1 MATAEELLAQMEE
14 NPEAYAEEAVCTID
28 PATRVITV
36 PQSLQLFGVESDQ
49 EAVRIPFR
57 CPKIVG
63 DNIDLSALNLRINY
77 QNAGGELDIY
87 RITDMVVDGSD
98 ITFSW
103 RLTRKVTAYKG
114 TPTFAF
120 CAKKPLADGTL
131 KNEWNTTPNK
141 ECKVL
146 EGLEAEEAIVS
157 QNPDILESILT
168 RLDTL
173 EAGGGGTGTGVPG
186 KQVELRNS
194 GTAIQWR
201 YTGDTTWTDLVQISD
216 ITGPPGKDGTD
227 GKDGEPGTPGKD
239 GENGTPGTDGITPHI
254 GDNGNWYLGDE
265 DTGKPSRGA
274 PGKDGDPGEEGRGIT
289 SVTIKADGHLQINY
303 SDDTN
308 VDVGKVVGE
317 NGLDGASGVPVR
329 QEMTASD
336 TTVELQPNILYVF
349 PEMAELTLTFATP
362 ADTTIANEYHVIFTS
377 GATATTLTLPN
388 TIKIPSGFTVEA
400 NKVYELS
407 VLENSLTHQAWEA
420 TT

>member
-1 MATAEELLAQMEE
+1 MSDMATAEELFAQMEE
-14 NPEAYAEEAVCTID
+14 DPEAYADGPVDDIITID
-28 PATRVITV
+28 AEKRTINIPVSEI
-36 PQSLQLFGVESDQ
+36 LFGVKYDKDVE
-49 EAVRIPFR
+49 RKHFR

-63 DNIDLSALNLRINY
+63 DNIDLSAHK
-77 QNAGGELDIY
+77 IY
-87 RITDMVVDGSD
+87 ISYITSDAKGLLFNGDSGLYYCEDMAVDGD
-98 ITFSW
+98 YITFSW
-103 RLTRKVTAYKG
+103 LLSGNVFANPGFIAFKV
-114 TPTFAF
+114 
-120 CAKKPLADGTL
+120 LATYMDGENIKTS
-131 KNEWNTTPNK
+131 WNTTPAVGT
-141 ECKVL
+141 VL
-146 EGLEAEEAIVS
+146 MTVPDGQEIVERY
-157 QNPDILESILT
+157 PDVIGQILT
-168 RLDTL
+168 RLESL
-173 EAGGGGTGTGVPG
+173 ESCGGTGSPG

-201 YTGDTTWTDLVQISD
+201 YVGDAAWTDLVQISD
-216 ITGPPGKDGTD
+216 ITGPPSK
-227 GKDGEPGTPGKD
+227 
-239 GENGTPGTDGITPHI
+239 DGITPHI

-265 DTGKPSRGA
+265 DTGKPSRGE
-274 PGKDGDPGEEGRGIT
+274 PGKDGNPGEEGRGIT

-317 NGLDGASGVPVR
+317 NGLDGASGVPAR

-336 TTVELQPNILYVF
+336 TTFELQPNILYVF